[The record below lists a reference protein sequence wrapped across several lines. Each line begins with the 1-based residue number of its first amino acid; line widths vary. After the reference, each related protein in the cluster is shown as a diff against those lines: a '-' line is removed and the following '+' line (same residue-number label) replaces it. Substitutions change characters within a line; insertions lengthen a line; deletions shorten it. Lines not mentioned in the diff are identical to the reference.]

1 MSKFELFD
9 FTPEIIESFRE
20 NHEIPVHFY
29 NKDGQVLI
37 HKKEDASDAEID
49 RLLRF
54 VKQGIYY
61 DVEDSEKLGI
71 QDRRQDIPEGL
82 TDTKLINEQI
92 TDELNDG
99 AKELFNS
106 LKRTSI
112 TSVQARK
119 TSERLADAFEAFE
132 SQPDMGVGLV
142 NILELMQG
150 RENTHDVELAVKR
163 TVVAMALKTRGATA
177 TGARDRARLQEAAN
191 VTMMSALLCDIGYS
205 RMTMPEH
212 DGLSDNEM
220 NYIRNHPIM
229 SYLMIAHERSIDPRV
244 KRNILAHHRPMKAG
258 TPGNN
263 YPSLK
268 SITTRLTALKEKY
281 SEDATRKHIADDIDM
296 QLKLLMRDLP
306 YDEDAAI
313 LAVASEFASLTSR
326 VPWRDAFTPRRA
338 VQMLVNNSYFT
349 YPDRILREFLDYV
362 SISLCNNEKILK
374 EGDFIIVAARSGSG
388 KTFFEVG
395 QITNATR
402 FQSKPGM
409 DRFAT
414 IYPEIGKSPKYKFLK
429 FPLDGLKADPRKA
442 HYELSK
448 DDSRHIV
455 YAVDPTYDPD
465 LYEELFKLTRSSRT
479 PAGAGNAEAGSGT
492 P

>member
-9 FTPEIIESFRE
+9 FTPEIIDSFRE

-37 HKKEDASDAEID
+37 HKKEDASEAEID

-61 DVEDSEKLGI
+61 DIEDSEKLGI
-71 QDRRQDIPEGL
+71 SQDGRDIPEGL
-82 TDTKLINEQI
+82 TDTKLLDEQI
-92 TDELNDG
+92 TDELNEG
-99 AKELFNS
+99 AKELFQS

-119 TSERLADAFEAFE
+119 TSERLAGVFDAFE

-142 NILELMQG
+142 NILELMGG
-150 RENTHDVELAVKR
+150 RDNTHDVELAVKR
-163 TVVAMALKTRGATA
+163 TVVAMALKTRGTTA
-177 TGARDRARLQEAAN
+177 TGARDRARLQDAAN
-191 VTMMSALLCDIGYS
+191 VLMMSALLCDIGYG
-205 RMTMPEH
+205 RMNMPEE
-212 DGLSDNEM
+212 DGLSDQQM

-244 KRNILAHHRPMKAG
+244 KRNVLSHHRPMKAG

-263 YPSLK
+263 YPSIK
-268 SITTRLTALKEKY
+268 NITARLNALKEKY
-281 SEDATRKHIADDIDM
+281 EQDPARRHIAEDIDM
-296 QLKLLMRDLP
+296 QLKLLVRDLP

-313 LAVASEFASLTSR
+313 LAIASEFASLTSR
-326 VPWRDAFTPRRA
+326 VPWREPFSARRA
-338 VQMLVNNSYFT
+338 VQMIVNNSYFT
-349 YPDRILREFLDYV
+349 YPDRIVREFLDYV

-374 EGDFIIVAARSGSG
+374 EGDFIIVAMRSGSG

-414 IYPEIGKSPKYKFLK
+414 IYPEIGRSPKFQFLK
-429 FPLDGLKADPRKA
+429 FPLEGLKPDPRKA

-455 YAVDPTYDPD
+455 YAVDPTHDPD
-465 LYEELFKLTRSSRT
+465 LYEELFKLTRT
-479 PAGAGNAEAGSGT
+479 HVPGHEGTGSVHT
-492 P
+492 